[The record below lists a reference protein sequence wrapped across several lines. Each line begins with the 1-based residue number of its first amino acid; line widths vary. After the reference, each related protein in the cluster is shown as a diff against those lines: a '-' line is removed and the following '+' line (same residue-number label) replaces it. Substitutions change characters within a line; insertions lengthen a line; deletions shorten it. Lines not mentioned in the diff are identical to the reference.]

1 MDASVCDVRVLFGR
15 YFGFWILDFGL
26 IHARK
31 NAPALRPRS
40 AAAIQ
45 NPKSKIQNP
54 RYVSLV
60 LCLFLISCNRSA
72 IQGTVLDVEGRPLP
86 GVSVHAADGD
96 GEATTNAL
104 GQYSL
109 TTHQGAARL
118 EFIKNGYTSGH
129 LELEVPQG
137 ATSSPPAVSLWC
149 LPQSAGVYLF
159 QNSRYR
165 RAAPLEPE
173 RFALEN
179 NVIFGLGTLPELEA
193 TGSSEPFIICHKMPP
208 YDVRMSRLHAIEAMS
223 AQAGKGKQ
231 TAWVQE
237 ASIPVEL
244 LPIDEPER
252 LLMRVKAAEALA
264 PGIYALHWG
273 ALDGHTTTDT
283 RVFVFKVV
291 DLSQPEEASPAPPTE
306 SAIYTQAMGA
316 EAGDTA
322 PVGTP

>member
-1 MDASVCDVRVLFGR
+1 MRRVGGSSSITSTITSTSRSTRAWWL
-15 YFGFWILDFGL
+15 WI
-26 IHARK
+26 
-31 NAPALRPRS
+31 
-40 AAAIQ
+40 
-45 NPKSKIQNP
+45 
-54 RYVSLV
+54 V
-60 LCLFLISCNRSA
+60 LCVGLTSCDRSA

-109 TTHQGAARL
+109 TTHRGAAGL

-137 ATSSPPAVSLWC
+137 ATSSPPTVSLWC

-159 QNSRYR
+159 ENSRYR
-165 RAAPLEPE
+165 RTAPIEPE
-173 RFALEN
+173 RFALQN
-179 NVIFGLGTLPELEA
+179 SVVFGIGALPELEA
-193 TGSSEPFIICHKMPP
+193 TGSPEPFIVCHKTPP
-208 YDVRMSRLHAIEAMS
+208 YDVRMSRLHAIEAVS

-231 TAWVQE
+231 TAWIQE
-237 ASIPVEL
+237 VSIPVEL
-244 LPIDEPER
+244 APIDEPER
-252 LLMRVKAAEALA
+252 LLVRVLPAEALT
-264 PGIYALHWG
+264 PGIYAVHWG

-291 DLSQPEEASPAPPTE
+291 DLSQPEGASPAPPAATSE
-306 SAIYTQAMGA
+306 ERPKPAPKEPAPPAQSEVDTRAADA

-322 PVGTP
+322 QVGTP